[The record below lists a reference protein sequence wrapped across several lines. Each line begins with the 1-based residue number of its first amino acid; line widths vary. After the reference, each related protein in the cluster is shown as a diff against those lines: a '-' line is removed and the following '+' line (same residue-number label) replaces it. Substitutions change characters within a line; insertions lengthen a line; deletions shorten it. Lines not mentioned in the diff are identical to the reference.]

1 MVILGMR
8 PTVNKLHHLL
18 ATGQEVKLTRI
29 SFWMA
34 DKLNWWYQVAGPSQW
49 HHPSSL
55 WLLLVK
61 VFLSYYVLLCHLPPL
76 LHLQQCRCASYY
88 FFEVISK
95 HQHLLLLLA
104 SSSTLAYN
112 NRLILDEHILLNVFY
127 SGLEYLLYDVVVQGW
142 GARRTRSTYVSP
154 FISSRRWVVCTL
166 GVTTHGISHL
176 AVERFSRLCILV
188 LKSPVGYISR
198 FIEVMPCWLG
208 SWIKFKSKKKK
219 SLVMI

>member
-1 MVILGMR
+1 MCLSDGLEDWSPKTMAILGMR
-8 PTVNKLHHLL
+8 PTANKLHHLL

-49 HHPSSL
+49 HHPSL

-112 NRLILDEHILLNVFY
+112 RLILDEHIIKCI
-127 SGLEYLLYDVVVQGW
+127 
-142 GARRTRSTYVSP
+142 P
-154 FISSRRWVVCTL
+154 FRL
-166 GVTTHGISHL
+166 GVLVVWCCGT
-176 AVERFSRLCILV
+176 RLRCQ
-188 LKSPVGYISR
+188 KN
-198 FIEVMPCWLG
+198 
-208 SWIKFKSKKKK
+208 KKY
-219 SLVMI
+219 LREPFY